1 MINTNKSYI
10 IGKIIENYQNKE
22 KLYLERAIR
31 HDYFARHDSV
41 TNKGTKQ

>member
-1 MINTNKSYI
+1 MISSNKIYI

-31 HDYFARHDSV
+31 HDYFAGHDLV
-41 TNKGTKQ
+41 TNKGIKQ

>member
-1 MINTNKSYI
+1 MINTNKSCI

-31 HDYFARHDSV
+31 HDYFAGHYLV

>member
-1 MINTNKSYI
+1 MINTNKSCI

-22 KLYLERAIR
+22 KLYLQRGIQ
-31 HDYFARHDSV
+31 HDYFAHQYIE